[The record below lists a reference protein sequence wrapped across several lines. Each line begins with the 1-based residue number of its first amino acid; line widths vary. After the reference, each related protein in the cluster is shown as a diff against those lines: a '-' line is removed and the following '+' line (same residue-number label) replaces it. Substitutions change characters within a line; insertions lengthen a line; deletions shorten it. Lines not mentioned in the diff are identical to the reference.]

1 MSKLYRLLRY
11 DWPLHFVLVLTNW
24 LPDNV
29 PFLRLRG
36 WLARLFLGECGSGF
50 NLGRNVTLY
59 NPSRIRIGNNV
70 YIAYGCWFMA
80 GETITI
86 EDEVMFG
93 PYCLI
98 VSSNHQRGKHSFR
111 FADSKRE
118 PILIGRGSWIGGGV
132 AITAGSNVGS
142 GVAIGANSVVRG
154 SIPSNVMAAGQPV
167 RVIKGLVDAE

>member
-36 WLARLFLGECGSGF
+36 WLARLFLRECGSGF
-50 NLGRNVTLY
+50 SIGRNVTLY

-93 PYCLI
+93 PYCVV
-98 VSSNHQRGKHSFR
+98 VSGEHVRSSGSYRND
-111 FADSKRE
+111 FAILE
-118 PILIGRGSWIGGGV
+118 PIHIGKGAWMSSH
-132 AITAGSNVGS
+132 ITITSGAQVGS
-142 GVAIGANSVVRG
+142 GVLVAANSVVLG
-154 SIPSNVMAAGQPV
+154 SLPPNVLAAGQPAV
-167 RVIKGLVDAE
+167 VKKTL